1 MLEREKQRTDQ
12 QKKHAAEKQRRAHP
26 GKDHKGQAERKQA
39 GKASDPE
46 PMKDKGY
53 IERIEEKTEKH

>member
-1 MLEREKQRTDQ
+1 MIEREKQRADQ
-12 QKKHAAEKQRRAHP
+12 RKKHKAEKQRREHP
-26 GKDHKGQAERKQA
+26 GKRDEKPTVQQA

-46 PMKDKGY
+46 TMRDKGY

>member
-12 QKKHAAEKQRRAHP
+12 QKK
-26 GKDHKGQAERKQA
+26 QA

-46 PMKDKGY
+46 TMKDKGY

>member
-1 MLEREKQRTDQ
+1 MIEREKQRTDQ
-12 QKKHAAEKQRRAHP
+12 QKRHKAEKQRRAHP
-26 GKDHKGQAERKQA
+26 EKKDERPTVQQA

-46 PMKDKGY
+46 TMQDKGY